1 MRRGLHS
8 IHNRLFFLFLICML
22 SLLLVVSGLYYK
34 RWTDQFHQKFSDI
47 AQKNVYQTVE
57 LFDLLLQGYNTMS
70 KSIAGNL
77 DMQRLMVDDSH
88 KDPALKAINER
99 TIVNIL
105 GGFYNSREDI
115 LGIHV
120 ISNGGAVY
128 SYGSMMSV
136 IDPNFAA
143 ASWYKEIEASTG
155 ELVWFG
161 VKDHSMIDQNEKR
174 PVFAFGRHLYDFH
187 THQPIGV
194 LFVEMTPKQV
204 VSALSNLSLGAHS
217 EVYMLSKDGKV
228 MGSSGTTETDSKL
241 LKSLGAHQLQEHEV
255 LVTEQSG
262 ILVVASRP
270 ALADWQFVS
279 LTPSKDLN
287 VELDQMKHY
296 LLLVGSILVVVAT
309 IMATL
314 VSKSFASPMKRL
326 IHQMKQVERGNFHG
340 VLNVNSYEEINIL
353 VASFNQMVGRMEEL
367 IGRIRA
373 VSESEKNA
381 QLLALQSQVNPHFL
395 YNTLDMIY
403 WMLDEK
409 ENDRLGRVV
418 LSLSHMFR
426 YSSHW
431 EEDSVVTLGEEL
443 EQIGHYLTII
453 ETRLEGRLR
462 TNIQITE
469 SWQSIRLPK
478 MTLQP
483 IIENAVKHGLEPMH
497 EAGVLRVYGESTDS
511 VLRLYIEDNG
521 PGMDAAALE
530 RLNGSLGESLPN
542 GEHEQQ
548 KLNAPTNTAHTDG
561 TAVKIRQG
569 IGLYNVHQR
578 LQLMFGEPYGLAV
591 QSREGQGTT
600 ITITIPLV
608 RRMEAERGSLHE
620 YSGRR

>member
-34 RWTDQFHQKFSDI
+34 RSTDQFHHKFSEI
-47 AQKNVYQTVE
+47 AEKNVYQTLQ
-57 LFDLLLQGYNTMS
+57 LFDLLLQGYNMLS

-77 DMQRLMVDDSH
+77 DLQRLIVDDSH
-88 KDPALKAINER
+88 KDPAVKAINER

-105 GGFYNSREDI
+105 GGFFNSREDI
-115 LGIHV
+115 IGIHV
-120 ISNGGAVY
+120 ISNEGAVY

-136 IDPNFAA
+136 VDSNFAA
-143 ASWYKEIEASTG
+143 TDWYKQVEASTG

-161 VKDHSMIDQNEKR
+161 VKDRSMIDQNEKR

-194 LFVEMTPKQV
+194 LFVEMTPDQV

-217 EVYMLSKDGKV
+217 EAYMLSKDGKV
-228 MGSSGTTETDSKL
+228 MGSSGTSEADSKL
-241 LKSLGAHQLQEHEV
+241 LKSLEDHPLQEHEV
-255 LVTEQSG
+255 LVREQSG

-270 ALADWQFVS
+270 ALADWQFIS

-296 LLLVGSILVVVAT
+296 LLIVGSILVVVAT
-309 IMATL
+309 VMATL
-314 VSKSFASPMKRL
+314 VSKSFASPLKRL

-367 IGRIRA
+367 INRIRA

-403 WMLDEK
+403 WMLDEQG
-409 ENDRLGRVV
+409 NDRLGRVV

-431 EEDSVVTLGEEL
+431 EENSVVTLGEEL

-462 TNIQITE
+462 TDIQIDE
-469 SWQSIRLPK
+469 SWHAIRLPK

-497 EAGVLRVYGESTDS
+497 EAGMLRVFGEAAGSILH
-511 VLRLYIEDNG
+511 VYIEDNG
-521 PGMDAAALE
+521 PGMEGPVLE
-530 RLNGSLGESLPN
+530 RLNLSLAEGPRKAAQQPADSAES
-542 GEHEQQ
+542 
-548 KLNAPTNTAHTDG
+548 
-561 TAVKIRQG
+561 AVKSRQG
-569 IGLYNVHQR
+569 IGLHNVHQR
-578 LQLMFGEPYGLAV
+578 LQLMFGESYGLSIH
-591 QSREGQGTT
+591 SREGEGTVV
-600 ITITIPLV
+600 TITIPLIKPL
-608 RRMEAERGSLHE
+608 EAEGGSLHE

>member
-1 MRRGLHS
+1 
-8 IHNRLFFLFLICML
+8 ML
-22 SLLLVVSGLYYK
+22 TLLLAVSGLYYK

-57 LFDLLLQGYNTMS
+57 LFDLLLQGYNTLS

-77 DMQRLMVDDSH
+77 DMQRLMMDDSH
-88 KDPALKAINER
+88 KDPAVKAINER

-115 LGIHV
+115 VGIHV
-120 ISNGGAVY
+120 ISNSGAVY

-136 IDPNFAA
+136 VDPNFASA
-143 ASWYKEIEASTG
+143 AWYKDITASTG

-161 VKDHSMIDQNEKR
+161 VKERSMIDQNEQR
-174 PVFAFGRHLYDFH
+174 SVFAFGRHLYDFH

-217 EVYMLSKDGKV
+217 EVYMLSKEGKV
-228 MGSSGTTETDSKL
+228 MGSSGVTESESKL
-241 LKSLGAHQLQEHEV
+241 LKSLDVHQLQEHEV
-255 LVTEQSG
+255 LVQEQSG
-262 ILVVASRP
+262 TLVVASRP
-270 ALADWQFVS
+270 ALADWQFIS

-314 VSKSFASPMKRL
+314 VSKSFASPLKRL

-373 VSESEKNA
+373 VSDSEKNA

-403 WMLDEK
+403 WMLDEQGN
-409 ENDRLGRVV
+409 ERLGRVV

-453 ETRLEGRLR
+453 ETRLDGRLR
-462 TNIQITE
+462 TDIRIDE
-469 SWQSIRLPK
+469 SWLSIRLPK

-497 EAGVLRVYGESTDS
+497 EAGVLRVYGEASGST
-511 VLRLYIEDNG
+511 LQLFIEDNG
-521 PGMDAAALE
+521 PGMDEAALE
-530 RLNGSLGESLPN
+530 RIIRSLGESLPT
-542 GEHEQQ
+542 GEREQPS
-548 KLNAPTNTAHTDG
+548 LPAVNNTVHAEG
-561 TAVKIRQG
+561 AVKVRQG

-578 LQLMFGEPYGLAV
+578 LQLMFGEPYGLSV
-591 QSREGQGTT
+591 RSHEGQGTT
-600 ITITIPLV
+600 IMITIPFV
-608 RRMEAERGSLHE
+608 QRMGTEAERGSMHE
-620 YSGRR
+620 YSGR